1 MNDELAWFE
10 TFSVGDILESGS
22 VTFTE
27 EAILDYAR
35 QWDPQPF
42 HSDPEAAADSQF
54 GGLIASGM
62 HVMGAMFRAMVEAG
76 FLNGTAMG
84 SPGMDEIRWL
94 KPVRPGDTLTMRA
107 TVTDIRPSATR
118 DDRGYVRMR
127 FETLNRQGETVASYL
142 CTEIVRRW
150 PKDTAAA

>member
-1 MNDELAWFE
+1 MNDELPWFE

-27 EAILDYAR
+27 KAILDYAR

-42 HSDPEAAADSQF
+42 HSDPEAAANSQF

-84 SPGMDEIRWL
+84 SPGMDEVRWL
-94 KPVRPGDTLTMRA
+94 KPVRPGGHADHARNSYGYPA
-107 TVTDIRPSATR
+107 ERYPRRPRLCPDAV
-118 DDRGYVRMR
+118 RG
-127 FETLNRQGETVASYL
+127 
-142 CTEIVRRW
+142 
-150 PKDTAAA
+150 P